1 MKISVAFIV
10 YNGANYMR
18 SQLDSILAQ
27 SYKVDE
33 IIVVED
39 ASTDNTIEILNY
51 YSIENPGLFF
61 IDYNEKNIGS
71 YKSIEKAIKACTGDI
86 IILADHDDY
95 WETHKV
101 ASIIK
106 WFEENPEMHGL
117 MSNGLLMDAKGEI
130 NNNYSLWD
138 SMCFPYKNIT
148 SVEDLKLYINTIE
161 NCATGAA
168 MAFRNNLSF
177 LQKPFPVIKYFIHDR
192 WLAINLAE
200 QNSLGILDEKLIRYR
215 IHPSQETG
223 GRRDEIEKYIEINKN
238 LFFEKIDVKTFKD
251 LRYILNKIEI
261 NLHIQKEIKKQPY
274 KEFDNQKY
282 IDILKNKHSI
292 FLKAG
297 IKKWPLLSL
306 IRIIKKWLRPV
317 ASQ

>member
-1 MKISVAFIV
+1 MKVSIAFIV
-10 YNGANYMR
+10 YNGSNYMR
-18 SQLDSILAQ
+18 TQLDSILAQ
-27 SYKVDE
+27 THKVDE

-39 ASTDNTIEILNY
+39 ASTDNTKEILKSY
-51 YSIENPGLFF
+51 TIEFPDLFY
-61 IDYNEKNIGS
+61 IKYNNENMGS
-71 YKSIEKAIKACTGDI
+71 YKSIEKAIRACTGDI

-101 ASIIK
+101 ATIIK
-106 WFEENPEMHGL
+106 WFEENPEKGGL
-117 MSNGLLMDAKGEI
+117 MTNGLLMDAKGEI
-130 NNNYSLWD
+130 NSNYFLWD
-138 SMCFPYKNIT
+138 SMCFPYEIIAND
-148 SVEDLKLYINTIE
+148 EDLKLYINTIE

-177 LQKPFPVIKYFIHDR
+177 LQQPFPVIKYFIHDR

-200 QNSLGILDEKLIRYR
+200 KNSLGILDEKLIRYR

-223 GRRDEIEKYIEINKN
+223 GRKDEIEKYIEINKN
-238 LFFEKIDVKTFKD
+238 LFTENLRFETFKE

-261 NLHIQKEIKKQPY
+261 NLHIQNEIKKQPY

-282 IDILKNKHSI
+282 IDILKNKHSK
-292 FLKAG
+292 FLNAG
-297 IKKWPLLSL
+297 IKKWPFLSL
-306 IRIIKKWLRPV
+306 IRIIKKWIRPV

>member
-18 SQLDSILAQ
+18 TQLDSILAQ

-39 ASTDNTIEILNY
+39 ASTDITKEILHS
-51 YSIENPGLFF
+51 YSKENPGLFF

-86 IILADHDDY
+86 IFLADHDDY
-95 WETHKV
+95 WESNKV
-101 ASIIK
+101 SNIIK
-106 WFEENPEMHGL
+106 WFNENPEIDGV
-117 MSNGLLMDAKGEI
+117 MSNGLLMDAKEEI
-130 NNNYSLWD
+130 NSNYFLWD
-138 SMCFPYKNIT
+138 SMSFPYKNI
-148 SVEDLKLYINTIE
+148 SKSEDLKIYINAIE

-168 MAFRNNLSF
+168 MAFRNNLPF
-177 LQKPFPVIKYFIHDR
+177 LKQPFPIIKYLIHDR

-200 QNSLGILDEKLIRYR
+200 KNTLGILNEKPIRYR
-215 IHPSQETG
+215 LHPGQETG
-223 GRRDEIEKYIEINKN
+223 GRKDEIEKYIEVNKN
-238 LFFEKIDVKTFKD
+238 LFFEKINVESFKE

-261 NLHIQKEIKKQPY
+261 NLHIQNEIKKQPY

-282 IDILKNKHSI
+282 IDILKNKHSK
-292 FLKAG
+292 FLNAG
-297 IKKWPLLSL
+297 IKKWPFLSL
-306 IRIIKKWLRPV
+306 IRIIKKWIRPV

>member
-10 YNGANYMR
+10 YNGSNYMR
-18 SQLDSILAQ
+18 TQLDSIIAQ

-39 ASTDNTIEILNY
+39 ASTDETVEILNN
-51 YSIENPGLFF
+51 YSKENPELFF
-61 IDYNEKNIGS
+61 IHQNEKNIGS
-71 YKSIEKAIKACTGDI
+71 YKSIERAIKTCTGDI

-106 WFEENPEMHGL
+106 WFEENPKMHGL
-117 MSNGLLMDAKGEI
+117 MSNGLLMDSNGEI
-130 NNNYSLWD
+130 NSKYFLWD
-138 SMCFPYKNIT
+138 SMCFPYKNI
-148 SVEDLKLYINTIE
+148 SKSEDLKIYINTIE

-177 LQKPFPVIKYFIHDR
+177 LHQPFPVIKYFIHDR

-223 GRRDEIEKYIEINKN
+223 GRKDEIENFIEINKN
-238 LFFEKIDVKTFKD
+238 LFTENLRFGTFKE

>member
-10 YNGANYMR
+10 YNGSNYMR
-18 SQLDSILAQ
+18 TQLDSIITQ

-39 ASTDNTIEILNY
+39 SSTDETVEILNN
-51 YSIENPGLFF
+51 YSKENPELFF
-61 IDYNEKNIGS
+61 IHQNEKNIGS
-71 YKSIEKAIKACTGDI
+71 YKSIERAIKTCTGDI

-106 WFEENPEMHGL
+106 WFEENPKMHGL
-117 MSNGLLMDAKGEI
+117 MSNGLLIDAKGEI
-130 NNNYSLWD
+130 NSNYFLWD
-138 SMCFPYKNIT
+138 SMCFPYEIIAND
-148 SVEDLKLYINTIE
+148 EDLKLYINTIE

-177 LQKPFPVIKYFIHDR
+177 LQQPFPVIKYFIHDR
-192 WLAINLAE
+192 WLSINLAE
-200 QNSLGILDEKLIRYR
+200 NNSLGILDERLIRYR
-215 IHPSQETG
+215 LHPSQETG

-238 LFFEKIDVKTFKD
+238 LFFEKKEVETFKD

-261 NLHIQKEIKKQPY
+261 NLHIQNEIKKQPY

-282 IDILKNKHSI
+282 IDILKNKHSK
-292 FLKAG
+292 FLNAG
-297 IKKWPLLSL
+297 IKKWPFLSL
-306 IRIIKKWLRPV
+306 LRIIKKWIRPV

>member
-18 SQLDSILAQ
+18 TQIDSILAQ

-39 ASTDNTIEILNY
+39 ASTDNTVEILNN
-51 YSIENPGLFF
+51 YSKENPELFF
-61 IDYNEKNIGS
+61 IHHNEKNIGS

-106 WFEENPEMHGL
+106 WFEENPKMDGL
-117 MSNGLLMDAKGEI
+117 MSNGLLIDANGEI
-130 NNNYSLWD
+130 NSKYSLWD
-138 SMCFPYKNIT
+138 SMCFPYENIT
-148 SVEDLKLYINTIE
+148 DTENLKLYINTIE

-177 LQKPFPVIKYFIHDR
+177 LEQPFPVIKYFIHDR
-192 WLAINLAE
+192 WLSINLAE
-200 QNSLGILDEKLIRYR
+200 KNSLGILNKKLIRYR
-215 IHPSQETG
+215 LHPTQETG
-223 GRRDEIEKYIEINKN
+223 GRKDEIEKYIEINKN
-238 LFFEKIDVKTFKD
+238 LLAENSRFETFKE

-261 NLHIQKEIKKQPY
+261 NLHIQNEIKKQTY

-306 IRIIKKWLRPV
+306 IRIIKKWIRPV